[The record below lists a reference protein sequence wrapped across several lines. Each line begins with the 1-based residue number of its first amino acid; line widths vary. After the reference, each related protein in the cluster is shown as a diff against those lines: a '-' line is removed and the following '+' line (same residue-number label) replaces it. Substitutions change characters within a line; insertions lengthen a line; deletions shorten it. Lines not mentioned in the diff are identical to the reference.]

1 MTNFKSIQ
9 DEIIELTAL
18 EVANKIRSREWS
30 ARQVMESILES
41 AKQAQISTNSIVLL
55 KDQEAL
61 EASERLDKDI
71 EAGINFPESEYPFLG
86 VPLSVKDYLHV
97 AGWPTWAG
105 YRKVGKVNQ
114 LEDAAL
120 VTILKKLGC
129 IPYCKTNVPQL
140 GASTECDNPVFGT
153 TKNPYNAEFTSGGS
167 CGGEAALIGSQ
178 GSILGI
184 GSDYGGSLRVPAS
197 FCGVY
202 SFKPTSG
209 RFPTAGHFP
218 IMSGQDS
225 IATVTGP
232 LGKSVDDIAAMFKYV
247 AQSEPWKLDS
257 ECSKINYEPFEL
269 PKDRKYKIGYVV
281 SNKLFPSTP
290 ACERAVLETV
300 KLLRDQGH
308 EGHEVFEYNLPG
320 SSEAYQLCGT
330 ILISD
335 GLKNATRFMSSSEPY
350 TAIIKQLVTTLRIPN
365 FIKTSLQYILSNVF
379 GQTTFSDLLT
389 FSILPDVAKLWN
401 YQERKNVLAK
411 EALEAWIKT
420 GEEDGHQMDVLICP
434 VSISPPQK
442 HNTFIAISPSLWPC
456 MIFNLYN
463 YPSAVIPVTKV
474 DDDLDRMGDVDQWL
488 REKLPKNY
496 EGGTWGQKN
505 CYSFYDSKQMAGLP
519 IGVQIVGKK
528 FSDEKVLEFM
538 KYIDGLIKD
547 SKK

>member
-1 MTNFKSIQ
+1 MTSFKSIQ

-18 EVANKIRSREWS
+18 EVANKIRRREWS
-30 ARQVMESILES
+30 ARQVMESVLES
-41 AKQAQISTNSIVLL
+41 AKQAQVLTNSIVVL
-55 KDQEAL
+55 KDKEAL
-61 EASERLDKDI
+61 EASDRLDKDI
-71 EAGINFPESEYPFLG
+71 EAGIDFPESEYPFLG

-120 VTILKKLGC
+120 VAILKKLGC

-140 GASTECDNPVFGT
+140 GASTECDNPVFGA
-153 TKNPYNAEFTSGGS
+153 TKNPYNTEFTSGGS
-167 CGGEAALIGSQ
+167 SGGESALIGSQ

-257 ECSKINYEPFEL
+257 GCSKIIYEPFDL
-269 PKDRKYKIGYVV
+269 PKQRKYRIGYVV

-308 EGHEVFEYNLPG
+308 EVFEYELPAAAD
-320 SSEAYQLCGT
+320 SYRLTTC
-330 ILISD
+330 ILSAD
-335 GLKNATRFMSSSEPY
+335 GLKNARRFLQWNEPY
-350 TAIIKQLVTTLRIPN
+350 SPVNTPLIRTFQVPN
-365 FIKTSLQYILSNVF
+365 FMIKSMQFILKNVF
-379 GQTTFSDLLT
+379 GQKTVSDLLNAAD
-389 FSILPDVAKLWN
+389 LPSVTKLWN
-401 YQERKNVLAK
+401 YQEEKMNLCQRTLKDWN
-411 EALEAWIKT
+411 ET
-420 GEEDGHQMDVLICP
+420 GVDGQEMDVLICP
-434 VSISPPQK
+434 ASAFPPWK
-442 HNTFIAISPSLWPC
+442 HNSFMYVSPCNWPVMTFNILDYPC
-456 MIFNLYN
+456 G
-463 YPSAVIPVTKV
+463 VIPVTKV
-474 DDDLDRMGDVDQWL
+474 DPDLDKISDLDAWI
-488 REKLPKNY
+488 REKLPSNY
-496 EGGTWGQKN
+496 KDGFLWQKI
-505 CYSFYDSKQMAGLP
+505 CYSFYDSKKMAGLP
-519 IGVQIVGKK
+519 VGIQVAGKR
-528 FSDEKVLEFM
+528 FNDEKVLEFM
-538 KYIDGLIKD
+538 KYIDGLIK
-547 SKK
+547 SQ